1 MTSHLLGDHVAEC
14 LGKSRSH
21 LLDSFAT
28 SLGLGL
34 FDSESSLAL
43 LSDTSAEHGASHVGE
58 LLALLLADGL
68 LKVVELTFILG
79 TKLLDLLGSHVTG
92 HLQALLQIGSLQSED
107 LVFASVHLRIELLLL
122 LLHGIVE
129 AGLHVGNLAFVL
141 SDDLHPGAL
150 EVLILGLLDFGH
162 LFLGSDVDASDELV
176 TDLLDDFV
184 VRHLVDGLLKLASL
198 LISLLRNETLL
209 LVTEF
214 LFLGLTNLLLAL
226 IAITLLL
233 LLAELDLKIAL
244 RSNHLQFVSKVTIG
258 HAGIDCG
265 LLVAVVLHLNLAGS
279 DHVLHSKLVLHATKV
294 FGQVRE
300 LL

>member
-68 LKVVELTFILG
+68 LKVVELTFILC

-258 HAGIDCG
+258 HASIDCG
-265 LLVAVVLHLNLAGS
+265 LLVAIVLHLNLAGS